1 MEIRTEALSVA
12 IDKKKIVEDI
22 SLQLF
27 KGSFVGLIG
36 PNGSGKSTI
45 LRALYRALRPS
56 GGRIFFDEVALAQLP
71 LKQTAQKLGVMKQ
84 NSSLAFDF
92 KVIDLVLMGR
102 TPYKKPL
109 ELDSAADY
117 ELARAALRE
126 VGLVGYENRL
136 YNQLSGGEQ
145 QRVMIARVLAGQPQT
160 LLLDEMTNHL
170 DLYYQLHLLQLIKS
184 MQVEVLAVMHDLN
197 LAAKFCDRLYLL
209 QQGKIVL
216 SGTVTEVLSSPLVE
230 DAFRIKLR
238 LYEDEEKKLHVLY
251 DGIKA

>member
-22 SLQLF
+22 SLQLR

-45 LRALYRALRPS
+45 LRALYRALQPS
-56 GGRIFFDEVALAQLP
+56 GGRIFFDEVDLAQLP

-84 NSSLAFDF
+84 NSSLTFDF

-109 ELDSAADY
+109 ELDSTADY

-126 VGLVGYENRL
+126 VGLVDYENRL

-230 DAFRIKLR
+230 DVFQIKLR

-251 DGIKA
+251 NGIKA